1 MEIPLV
7 SDVDHSIM
15 TAYGCKI
22 EDHSGEHHAA
32 FRATYIIDRDGILR
46 QYSINDL
53 PIGRNADEV
62 LRLVKALNFTD
73 THGEVC
79 PAGWQPGAAT
89 MVPDHT
95 SSKLQDFWANVH
107 AKTGKE

>member
-1 MEIPLV
+1 MDIPLV

-15 TAYGCKI
+15 SDYGCQI
-22 EDHSGEHHAA
+22 ADHSGEHGVA

-53 PIGRNADEV
+53 PIGRSADEV

-79 PAGWQPGAAT
+79 PAGW
-89 MVPDHT
+89 
-95 SSKLQDFWANVH
+95 
-107 AKTGKE
+107 